1 MRISVNYEQ
10 LMQQSQC
17 LYVKADEYHQIIESI
32 QQRIH
37 GMASIWQ
44 GEDHLMFV
52 SKFDELYPKL
62 NHMTQVLEEY
72 ASLLQKSASMYQ
84 QIQQDRIAQ
93 ARMLG

>member
-62 NHMTQVLEEY
+62 NQMTQVHRCI
-72 ASLLQKSASMYQ
+72 SKFN
-84 QIQQDRIAQ
+84 RIALP
-93 ARMLG
+93 RLVCWDREDNYVTDFI

>member
-1 MRISVNYEQ
+1 
-10 LMQQSQC
+10 
-17 LYVKADEYHQIIESI
+17 
-32 QQRIH
+32 
-37 GMASIWQ
+37 MASIWQ

-62 NHMTQVLEEY
+62 NQMTQVLEEY